1 MLPSIL
7 EVCRVI
13 TFHCGHLSLNPKT
26 SCRRLLRVS
35 TDSDVSHTNW
45 NKTSLQFPLFFSKK
59 SFILSER
66 FQLTELRLLICFFQF
81 FVMTSRH
88 TPWATVA
95 LRTKISSCKASLTNR
110 LAWTTLLVSFT
121 SLRTSHFQWDLRWVA
136 WLTPWSIWAWQNAVQ
151 YVTSD
156 YILDTK
162 GLPVCVEY
170 MQCKKRYYN
179 CLPRV
184 EINTISWEDD
194 DIYDNNMAGFKVQ
207 IRISWKRQN
216 CAYEEHD
223 RRSISENAGYQSVQ
237 NNLFS
242 LVEERSDKST

>member
-1 MLPSIL
+1 
-7 EVCRVI
+7 
-13 TFHCGHLSLNPKT
+13 
-26 SCRRLLRVS
+26 
-35 TDSDVSHTNW
+35 
-45 NKTSLQFPLFFSKK
+45 
-59 SFILSER
+59 
-66 FQLTELRLLICFFQF
+66 
-81 FVMTSRH
+81 
-88 TPWATVA
+88 
-95 LRTKISSCKASLTNR
+95 
-110 LAWTTLLVSFT
+110 
-121 SLRTSHFQWDLRWVA
+121 
-136 WLTPWSIWAWQNAVQ
+136 
-151 YVTSD
+151 
-156 YILDTK
+156 
-162 GLPVCVEY
+162 